1 MSKNQ
6 KILVLLA
13 LFGIIILT
21 FIFFNL
27 TLEER
32 TKNTVS
38 SFKKIITKSP
48 LIKRDLQLMNNCNEI
63 KNQKYAYKLA
73 DYYISSSFNSA
84 LIGNQS
90 GDYLSLQF
98 LEEVILSGARYLE
111 FQINASSNSEFPEP
125 VVGTGNLNNNNW
137 SNSLNNLK
145 LDDVLNVIRRFA
157 FTEKMSSYP
166 LIIYLDF
173 NSHNKHLIKRV
184 GDLINQ
190 YLKNSYILNHKY
202 KKKPFTLERS
212 CIFNGKILFLSS
224 LSDEKMVNTPFE
236 TINMPTLGFVKRIHY
251 NDALQSINVE
261 NSLSKKIQTEENNKF
276 NNRFK
281 SIDDILELDNYYDT
295 LLEMKLENPLFY
307 FNKVGMTIII
317 PHKKEDKFTY
327 NYNPQ
332 PFWDMGCQIVAIN
345 FQEGLEKGYKMKIK
359 NNKISDD
366 NSVILK
372 YLHKFQKHSYVLKED
387 EYRFIDEEV
396 KINPALVFN
405 IEEKEKTILSKVDD
419 FYNSNA
425 FSVFSIQSYSH
436 PGYYLDTNFGIIR
449 FVKKQKATNTN
460 LFMFYP
466 SKDYLFREKGA
477 IIIMPLNKE
486 VSVNYIKN
494 RFLTQNGNY
503 FIYRNVPSIA
513 KKLEKHSSFYVVKP
527 SCNELSLT
535 KNIQTVSIRNTEE
548 YNSPFLGFK
557 DKILST
563 YYESSAIE
571 MKMNSCLNLRKE
583 DVSLYFYIK
592 HQSSGLYL
600 KVLKSGKII
609 FNGLKPN
616 KQHQLQVLVKNND
629 YINNSFNL
637 KSVYNGNYLSYNI
650 KTNIIKANLNQKS
663 FDDVNN
669 LKVATFKLDIL
680 QDGETLQIFN
690 VLKQEFD
697 FYLKE
702 NMQLPLFV
710 DKKKQRRKN
719 ILLDCLVKYE
729 LK

>member
-6 KILVLLA
+6 RILILLA
-13 LFGIIILT
+13 LVGIIILT

-27 TLEER
+27 TLEEK
-32 TKNTVS
+32 TEKKVS

-48 LIKRDLQLMNNCNEI
+48 LIKRDLKKMNNCSEI
-63 KNQKYAYKLA
+63 KNKKYVYKLA

-90 GDYLSLQF
+90 RDYLSLQF

-111 FQINASSNSEFPEP
+111 FQINASSPSEFPEP

-137 SNSLNNLK
+137 ANSLNNLK
-145 LDDVLNVIRRFA
+145 LDDVLDVIRRFA
-157 FTEKMSSYP
+157 FTDKMASYP

-184 GDLINQ
+184 GELINQ
-190 YLKNSYILNHKY
+190 YLKNSYVSNHKY
-202 KKKPFTLERS
+202 KKAPFTLEKVCR
-212 CIFNGKILFLSS
+212 FNGKIIFLSS
-224 LSDEKMVNTPFE
+224 LPIEKITNTPFE

-251 NDALQSINVE
+251 DEALQSINVE
-261 NSLSKKIQTEENNKF
+261 NSLSKKIQSNENKKYNQ
-276 NNRFK
+276 RFK
-281 SIDDILELDNYYDT
+281 SVDDILELDNYYDT

-327 NYNPQ
+327 NYDPQ

-345 FQEGLEKGYKMKIK
+345 FQEGLDKGYKMKIK
-359 NNKISDD
+359 NSKISDD

-372 YLHKFQKHSYVLKED
+372 YLHKFQKHSLLLKED
-387 EYRFIDEEV
+387 DYRFIDEEV
-396 KINPALVFN
+396 KINPALIFN
-405 IEEKEKTILSKVDD
+405 IDEKEKTILTKIDD
-419 FYNSNA
+419 FYNNNS

-436 PGYYLDTNFGIIR
+436 PGYYLDTNYGIIR
-449 FVKKQKATNTN
+449 FVNKQKPSNTN
-460 LFMFYP
+460 LFMFFP
-466 SKDYLFREKGA
+466 SKDYLLREKGA
-477 IIIMPLNKE
+477 IVIMPLNKE

-494 RFLTQNGNY
+494 RFLTQNGSH

-513 KKLEKHSSFYVVKP
+513 SKLEKQSSFYIVKP
-527 SCNELSLT
+527 SCGEESLT
-535 KNIQTVSIRNTEE
+535 KEIQTVSIRNTEE
-548 YNSPFLGFK
+548 YDPPFLGFQ

-563 YYESSAIE
+563 YYESSAME
-571 MKMNSCLNLRKE
+571 MKMNSCLNLKKE
-583 DVSLYFYIK
+583 TVNVYFFIK
-592 HQSSGLYL
+592 HQGSGLYL
-600 KVLKSGKII
+600 KVLKSGKIV
-609 FNGLKPN
+609 FNGVKPD
-616 KQHQLQVLVKNND
+616 KHHRLQVFAKNND

-637 KSVYNGNYLSYNI
+637 KSVYNGNYLSYDI
-650 KTNIIKANLNQKS
+650 KTNKISSNLNQKRYDN
-663 FDDVNN
+663 DDMT
-669 LKVATFKLDIL
+669 LATFNLDL
-680 QDGETLQIFN
+680 QNDGETFQIFN
-690 VLKQEFD
+690 VLKQKFD

-702 NMQLPLFV
+702 NNQFALFV
-710 DKKKQRRKN
+710 DKKKHKRKN